1 MAMAQSDRGIYFIE
15 GPSSQLTLACVNLT
29 KNENTS
35 KQQQKP
41 KQIYMCT

>member
-1 MAMAQSDRGIYFIE
+1 MAQSDRGIYFIE